1 MFYSFDEHEATE
13 YGVSEAILLDFL
25 KRDALMEMAHMKGK
39 RTPHKVYF
47 DRFWEEF
54 FPFWTRKEVVKILSS
69 LEDKGCINMV
79 DDNLGGKDCLIITLS
94 AKFLF
99 LRM

>member
-13 YGVSEAILLDFL
+13 YGVNEAILLDFFR
-25 KRDALMEMAHMKGK
+25 RDALTEIAHTKSK
-39 RTPHKVYF
+39 QSPHKVYF
-47 DRFWEEF
+47 NRFWEEF
-54 FPFWTRKEVVKILSS
+54 FPFWEREEVVKILSS

-79 DDNLGGKDCLIITLS
+79 DDNLGGQDCLIITLS